1 MLAMQRILIAVS
13 GLVLI
18 SGTGCVL
25 PDPPVTTIW
34 QKLGVPQGVIGLRDS
49 LVNRRGN
56 FPGLERKP
64 PLLPIAAPQNL
75 ESPYEMIK
83 VAAKVKQAEDLKKQK
98 IKALKYLG
106 TIGCGCYD
114 KDGAIEAALLEALAD
129 CTPEVRI
136 AAAEAIQSAVGECC
150 CVDGCAQTC
159 CTKKVQE
166 KLAEL
171 AYGEKD
177 GCYTEPNP
185 EVRAAALAALTA
197 CPPLVDDAI
206 IETEEV
212 IPEVPDTETLPE
224 ASGTST
230 TSIHQGTGA
239 RTVSAAQ
246 TEGVYYEESVRV
258 IPSPNN
264 SPLVPSLH
272 IQPEFEAPAAD
283 AEENVP
289 EADEA
294 GLIPAMIE
302 MFDTAKGRVQIAF
315 FDSYQIPVGTPM
327 VIVSGGTELDV
338 VVTSTSVG
346 RVESGLTGEVPAM
359 SRLASGDM
367 IKIGILAN

>member
-25 PDPPVTTIW
+25 PDPPVTTVW
-34 QKLGVPQGVIGLRDS
+34 QKLGIPQGVIGIRDS
-49 LVNRRGN
+49 LVNRHGN

-106 TIGCGCYD
+106 EIGCGCYD

-129 CTPEVRI
+129 CTPDVRI
-136 AAAEAIQSAVGECC
+136 AAAEAIQTAVGECC

-171 AYGEKD
+171 AYGEKE
-177 GCYTEPNP
+177 GCYIEPNP
-185 EVRAAALAALTA
+185 EVRAAAMAALTA
-197 CPPLVDDAI
+197 CPPVEEPVI
-206 IETEEV
+206 NETNGE
-212 IPEVPDTETLPE
+212 IPEVPDTEVLPE
-224 ASGTST
+224 APGTST
-230 TSIHQGTGA
+230 TSVEPGTEA
-239 RTVSAAQ
+239 RTVSSSRI
-246 TEGVYYEESVRV
+246 EESYYDETEQV
-258 IPSPNN
+258 ISSPHN

-272 IQPEFEAPAAD
+272 IQPEFEAQDEPAEEAD
-283 AEENVP
+283 A
-289 EADEA
+289 D

-315 FDSYQIPVGTPM
+315 FDSYQIPVGTQM
-327 VIVSGGTELDV
+327 VIVSGGTEIDV

-346 RVESGLTGEVPAM
+346 RVESGLTSEVPAV
-359 SRLASGDM
+359 SRLAKGDM
-367 IKIGILAN
+367 IKIGILAK